1 MSKPRRIVIA
11 VFDGV
16 ESLDVTGPAQVFS
29 TASRLLAGSGRG
41 YAVELASAGPA
52 PVECAGGVRLLAD
65 RTFADSDG
73 EGVDTLVVPGGLG
86 IRPDSVEAV
95 VDPDV
100 LAWVARV
107 APRVRRVVSVCAGA
121 HTLAAAGLLD
131 GRRATTHW
139 ATAEALAERHPEVT
153 VDSDAVYVRADPVWT
168 GAGVS
173 AGIDMSLALV
183 SDDHGRRHALS
194 TAKWMVM
201 YLQRPGDQSQFS
213 TPLKRQSTARTDIAE
228 LLAWID
234 AHLSERLTVPAL
246 AARMGVGERQFA
258 RVFVR
263 ETGSTPAA
271 YLDAQ
276 RVHAARRLLQES
288 DLTLAAIGTRC
299 GFGSVHSFHRA
310 FKRHTS
316 VTPQTYR
323 RHFTSTATPAPA
335 TADTLQENETP

>member
-1 MSKPRRIVIA
+1 MTQPRRIAIA

-29 TASRLLAGSGRG
+29 TASRLLERPGRG
-41 YAVELASAGPA
+41 YSVELVGAGPA
-52 PVECAGGVRLLAD
+52 PVHCAGGVRLLAD
-65 RTFADSDG
+65 RSFADSDG
-73 EGVDTLVVPGGLG
+73 EGVDTVVVPGGLR
-86 IRPDSVEAV
+86 IRPEGVEAV

-121 HTLAAAGLLD
+121 HTLAAAGLLA

-139 ATAEALAERHPEVT
+139 ATAEALAEHHPDVT
-153 VDSDAVYVRADPVWT
+153 VDADAVYVRSDPVWT

-183 SDDHGRRHALS
+183 ADDHGRRHALS
-194 TAKWMVM
+194 TARWMVM

-213 TPLKRQSTARTDIAE
+213 APLKRQSTARTDIAE

-234 AHLSERLTVPAL
+234 AHLGERLTVPDL
-246 AARMGVGERQFA
+246 AARMGLGERQFA

-276 RVHAARRLLQES
+276 RVQAARRLLQES

-323 RHFTSTATPAPA
+323 RHFAGTAAPA
-335 TADTLQENETP
+335 TADTLQETDTP

>member
-1 MSKPRRIVIA
+1 MSQPRRIVLA

-29 TASRLLAGSGRG
+29 AASRLLGRSGRG
-41 YAVELASAGPA
+41 YTVELVGAGPA
-52 PVECAGGVRLLAD
+52 PVHCAGGVRLLAD
-65 RTFADSDG
+65 SAFADSDG
-73 EGVDTLVVPGGLG
+73 EGVDTLVVPGGLR
-86 IRPDSVEAV
+86 IRPDGVEAV
-95 VDPDV
+95 VDPEV
-100 LAWVARV
+100 LTWVARV

-121 HTLAAAGLLD
+121 HTLAAAGLLA

-139 ATAEALAERHPEVT
+139 ATAEALAERHADVT
-153 VDSDAVYVRADPVWT
+153 VDADAVYVRADPVWT

-183 SDDHGRRHALS
+183 ADDHGRRHALS

-213 TPLKRQSTARTDIAE
+213 APLKRQSTARADIAE

-234 AHLSERLTVPAL
+234 AHLAERLTVPAL
-246 AARMGVGERQFA
+246 AARMRLGERQFA

-276 RVHAARRLLQES
+276 RVHAARRMLQDT
-288 DLTLAAIGTRC
+288 DLTLAAVGTRR

-323 RHFTSTATPAPA
+323 RHFTSTAAPDPAVTP
-335 TADTLQENETP
+335 QETENP

>member
-86 IRPDSVEAV
+86 IRPDGVEAV

-100 LAWVARV
+100 LAWVERV

-139 ATAEALAERHPEVT
+139 ATAEALAERYPDVT
-153 VDSDAVYVRADPVWT
+153 VDADAVYVRADPVWT

-183 SDDHGRRHALS
+183 ADDHGRRLALS

-234 AHLSERLTVPAL
+234 AHLAEPLTVPAL
-246 AARMGVGERQFA
+246 AARMGLGERQFA

-276 RVHAARRLLQES
+276 RVQAARRLLQES

-323 RHFTSTATPAPA
+323 RHFTGAPAPA
-335 TADTLQENETP
+335 TADTLQETETP

>member
-86 IRPDSVEAV
+86 IRTDSVEAV

-100 LAWVARV
+100 LTWVARV

-139 ATAEALAERHPEVT
+139 ATAEALAERYPDVT
-153 VDSDAVYVRADPVWT
+153 VDADAVYVRADPVWT

-183 SDDHGRRHALS
+183 ADDHGRRLALS

-234 AHLSERLTVPAL
+234 AHLAERLTVPAL

-258 RVFVR
+258 RVF
-263 ETGSTPAA
+263 GA
-271 YLDAQ
+271 
-276 RVHAARRLLQES
+276 
-288 DLTLAAIGTRC
+288 RC

-323 RHFTSTATPAPA
+323 RHFTGAPAPA
-335 TADTLQENETP
+335 TADTLQETETP

>member
-11 VFDGV
+11 VFDEV

-86 IRPDSVEAV
+86 IRTDSVEAV

-100 LAWVARV
+100 LTWVARV

-139 ATAEALAERHPEVT
+139 ATAEALAERYPDVT
-153 VDSDAVYVRADPVWT
+153 VDADAVYVRADPVWT

-183 SDDHGRRHALS
+183 ADDHGRRLALS

-234 AHLSERLTVPAL
+234 AHLAERLTVPAL

-288 DLTLAAIGTRC
+288 DLTLAAIGARC

-323 RHFTSTATPAPA
+323 RHFTGAPAPA
-335 TADTLQENETP
+335 TADTLQETETP